1 MKKSPTKRN
10 EAAPVAGRSKL
21 PSRGEGDILDRMRRI
36 VPDLNEAEAR
46 TARCIL
52 AEPNWVTQ
60 SSIKAL
66 AQKAEV
72 SEPTV
77 IRLCRRLD
85 MEGFKALKHRLT
97 EDLVLSNMYLEAPA
111 VVGNSSSEQLA
122 AALLDTSMRALRAA
136 AEKIDHKR
144 IESGVEAIF
153 AARMVYC
160 IGVGGSSAI
169 LAEET
174 ENRLFRLGVAAQ
186 AIQDPYRQRMTAA
199 IAGKGDL
206 FIAISSTG
214 IPASVVESMEL
225 ARRNGATTLSLTQ
238 AGSALAEVSD
248 IVLEVDIFNDETFFM
263 LPSRTRYAQ
272 MFVLDFLVG
281 ALASR
286 VPEAAD
292 KLKSIRD
299 TLKALHGV
307 IRYQPI
313 GD

>member
-66 AQKAEV
+66 AHKAEV

-160 IGVGGSSAI
+160 IGVGG
-169 LAEET
+169 
-174 ENRLFRLGVAAQ
+174 
-186 AIQDPYRQRMTAA
+186 
-199 IAGKGDL
+199 KGDL

-248 IVLEVDIFNDETFFM
+248 IVLEVDIFNDESFFM